1 MNLNQRGI
9 ILVKL
14 IELIIIFTALIFLS
28 TYFVLEM
35 ILKEKKEDVVDGAW
49 DLISAAEDAYFLR
62 GMVDKIYIDVTYV
75 FHEDG
80 SQSVY
85 PCDVEPLEFKKY
97 KPSKGTLT
105 VYSDGEVS
113 LSITDGIWSVEKYSK
128 QLVNQN

>member
-14 IELIIIFTALIFLS
+14 IELIIVFTALILLS
-28 TYFVLEM
+28 TYFLLNMV
-35 ILKEKKEDVVDGAW
+35 LKEKKEEVVDGAW

-62 GMVDKIYIDVTYV
+62 GMVDKNYIDVTYV

-80 SQSVY
+80 SQTVY
-85 PCDVEPLEFKKY
+85 PNEVEPLEFKKY
-97 KPSKGTLT
+97 TPSKGTLI
-105 VYSDGEVS
+105 VYADGEIE
-113 LSITDGIWSVEKYSK
+113 LSISDGIWNVEKHSK